1 MTLRFSMIDVNKS
14 LRISRT
20 KGAEEKLKFVNE
32 LKIITAPEEI
42 YNLWSEVISRAA
54 HGELYNPDTGSKF
67 NEKENWK
74 QESCL
79 LSCEYFKWLGNL
91 SLQDLERLAMH
102 LLNQSGEKRKFPYP
116 KVTIKAISSVLES
129 CYSTKEWVE
138 RRKRK
143 QLVKRELNN
152 VDPTLDLINA
162 DGELIHAKWKAFKR
176 ARNITSASMNV
187 LLERPG
193 ETYFAEAKQL
203 KSKNKTCVQISPAA
217 AEFFKVFLN
226 HKKGF
231 ELPYAHTEYRTYD
244 VKSNSFSKWKQGAWA
259 PGCVAKIGLAV
270 VDLRELPGIED
281 ALPDEKSTPYF
292 YSVMA
297 AFEKR
302 ATPLFAEVKRW
313 LFISGS
319 ESHRLEMME
328 FVNSHEAFK
337 LLHVDFADYHP
348 AKFERLGD
356 LSAGRAT
363 RKVILTFLQDV
374 DCRDHV
380 EIRPDFFPLESPV
393 YTKPHGYN
401 KLEYRV
407 YNTEL
412 RIEFYL
418 SLVRKFCRLE
428 GALLSIFEGGKIT
441 CAAVI
446 SHESARVDLIWSCH
460 ARLSLM

>member
-1 MTLRFSMIDVNKS
+1 MTLQFSMIDMNKS

-20 KGAEEKLKFVNE
+20 KGAEEKLKLINE

-74 QESCL
+74 QESCM
-79 LSCEYFKWLGNL
+79 LSREYFKWLGNL
-91 SLQDLERLAMH
+91 SLQDLERLAKH

-116 KVTIKAISSVLES
+116 KVTIKSISSVLES
-129 CYSTKEWVE
+129 CYSTKDWVE

-152 VDPTLDLINA
+152 IDPSLGLINA

-176 ARNITSASMNV
+176 ALNIMSASMNV
-187 LLERPG
+187 LLERPR

-203 KSKNKTCVQISPAA
+203 KSKNKTCAQISPPA

-226 HKKGF
+226 HKNGF
-231 ELPYAHTEYRTYD
+231 EVPYAHTEYRTYD

-259 PGCVAKIGLAV
+259 LGCASEIELGV
-270 VDLRELPGIED
+270 VDLRELPGVED

-302 ATPLFAEVKRW
+302 ATPLFDEVKRW

-319 ESHRLEMME
+319 ESHRL
-328 FVNSHEAFK
+328 
-337 LLHVDFADYHP
+337 
-348 AKFERLGD
+348 
-356 LSAGRAT
+356 
-363 RKVILTFLQDV
+363 
-374 DCRDHV
+374 
-380 EIRPDFFPLESPV
+380 
-393 YTKPHGYN
+393 
-401 KLEYRV
+401 
-407 YNTEL
+407 
-412 RIEFYL
+412 
-418 SLVRKFCRLE
+418 
-428 GALLSIFEGGKIT
+428 
-441 CAAVI
+441 
-446 SHESARVDLIWSCH
+446 
-460 ARLSLM
+460 